1 MRSKLRRWMRE
12 LVVLLLLA
20 MAVMWGMDQLRKP
33 VLPAD
38 FSGMPMQTL
47 TGSQVDLAALSA
59 DRPLLLYIWATW
71 CGICRYTTPAVNEMA
86 EQGANVMTL
95 AMRSGDD
102 QELTR
107 YLQKRQ
113 LSMPVINDARGNL
126 ARQWQV
132 GVTPTLVVIS
142 KGKVVTATTG
152 WTSAWGMKLRLWWA
166 SV

>member
-71 CGICRYTTPAVNEMA
+71 CGICRYTTPAVDEMA

>member
-20 MAVMWGMDQLRKP
+20 MAAMWGMDQLRKP

-71 CGICRYTTPAVNEMA
+71 CGICRYTTPAVDVMA

>member
-20 MAVMWGMDQLRKP
+20 MAAMWGMDQLRKP

-71 CGICRYTTPAVNEMA
+71 CGICRYTTPAVDAMA

>member
-20 MAVMWGMDQLRKP
+20 MTVMWGMDQLRKP

-47 TGSQVDLAALSA
+47 TGGQVDLAALSA
-59 DRPLLLYIWATW
+59 DRPMLLYIWATW
-71 CGICRYTTPAVNEMA
+71 CGICRYTTPAVDEMA

>member
-1 MRSKLRRWMRE
+1 MRGKLRRWMRE

-71 CGICRYTTPAVNEMA
+71 CGICRYTTPAVDEMA

>member
-71 CGICRYTTPAVNEMA
+71 CGICRYTTPAVDEME

-132 GVTPTLVVIS
+132 GGTPTLVVIS

>member
-71 CGICRYTTPAVNEMA
+71 CGICRYTTPAVDAMV